1 MTKPAAADPPEFSR
15 LAPLPRLD
23 GVETVY
29 PITANAEERSLLA
42 QRFDL
47 VALDGFTAEVRLS
60 HGAAG
65 IRLAARLTADVVQL
79 CGVTLEPFRSRIED
93 EFTLLFRTEAPEG
106 DLLDPM
112 EEDYEI
118 LSGTEIDIGE
128 AVAQQLSLALDP
140 FPRAPGAE
148 IPGLAEESSGETEP
162 DQAPASPF
170 AALARLAKK

>member
-1 MTKPAAADPPEFSR
+1 VTKPAVAEAPEFSR
-15 LAPLPRLD
+15 PLPLARLE
-23 GVETVY
+23 GGEAVY

-42 QRFDL
+42 RRFDL

-60 HGAAG
+60 RDAAG

-93 EFTLLFRTEAPEG
+93 EFTLLFRKEAP
-106 DLLDPM
+106 
-112 EEDYEI
+112 
-118 LSGTEIDIGE
+118 GTEIDIGE
-128 AVAQQLSLALDP
+128 AVAQQLSLTLDP

-148 IPGLAEESSGETEP
+148 TPALAEDSSGEKGF